1 MSDFDGSWTLWESEL
16 PFSLHKLWTHVSQAG
31 LSDEIALQVYE
42 AMAYHVMQANFRRRI
57 RTVSLWSL
65 QQTISALLGTLRI
78 MADPVRVQ
86 LRQVYDSLDD
96 AISLELLSLNA
107 EGWWASGQSNSE

>member
-1 MSDFDGSWTLWESEL
+1 
-16 PFSLHKLWTHVSQAG
+16 
-31 LSDEIALQVYE
+31 
-42 AMAYHVMQANFRRRI
+42 MAYHVMQANFRRRI

-65 QQTISALLGTLRI
+65 QQTISALLGTLRV

-96 AISLELLSLNA
+96 AISLELLSLNGD
-107 EGWWASGQSNSE
+107 GWWPVGHPSPA